1 MQTVELSLRIL
12 FRPMEDRL
20 KDILDNLGLDYD

>member
-12 FRPMEDRL
+12 FRPKEEGLR
-20 KDILDNLGLDYD
+20 DILDNLGLDYD